1 LGIGEA
7 YGLFKRWIMK
17 ISKINLVN
25 FRNYSKCSVSLN
37 DNMNIFVGDNA
48 QGKTN
53 MLEAITILAL
63 TKSHRVGNSP
73 NIIMFDKS
81 KSTISGTVKDNRVIS
96 KLKVEIMDESKKLSI
111 NNTIIKKVA
120 DYISHLN
127 VIVFTPDDLE
137 IVKGSPNI
145 RRNLLNIQLSQ
156 LSKEYLNVYNEY
168 NKLLKTRNEYL
179 KILFNNSI
187 ADTNYIDIITD
198 KLIEK
203 AIVIYQKRKEYIDLI
218 NININKFFEDI
229 SGDKNISVKYVPN
242 IEFDDFEYETI
253 RKKLKHTFK
262 KNYLKELNYGMTI
275 YGPHR
280 DDFLFQY
287 NDNDLKYYGSQGQQK
302 VAILSFKLSEISIFK
317 DICNSSPVLLL
328 DDIFSELDIKKR
340 NKLLKIISMYDI
352 QSVITTTDLRNIN
365 KKYVENAFVFM
376 VKNGNIERK

>member
-1 LGIGEA
+1 
-7 YGLFKRWIMK
+7 MK

-73 NIIMFDKS
+73 NIIMFDKN
-81 KSTISGTVKDNRVIS
+81 KSTISGTVKNDRVIS
-96 KLKVEIMDESKKLSI
+96 KLKVEIMDENKKLSI

-203 AIVIYQKRKEYIDLI
+203 AIVIYQKRKDYIDLI

-280 DDFLFQY
+280 DDFIFEY
-287 NDNDLKYYGSQGQQK
+287 NNNDLKYYGSQGQQK

>member
-1 LGIGEA
+1 
-7 YGLFKRWIMK
+7 MK

-73 NIIMFDKS
+73 NIIMFNKN
-81 KSTISGTVKDNRVIS
+81 KSTISGTIKDNRVIS
-96 KLKVEIMDESKKLSI
+96 KLKVEITDEIKKLSI

-137 IVKGSPNI
+137 IIKGSPNI

-280 DDFLFQY
+280 DDFLFEY

-302 VAILSFKLSEISIFK
+302 VAVLSFKLSEISIFN

-376 VKNGNIERK
+376 VENGNIDRK

>member
-1 LGIGEA
+1 
-7 YGLFKRWIMK
+7 MK
-17 ISKINLVN
+17 INKINLIN
-25 FRNYSKCSVSLN
+25 FRNYSKCSISLN

-53 MLEAITILAL
+53 MLEAITFLAL

-73 NIIMFDKS
+73 NIIMFNKN
-81 KSTISGTVKDNRVIS
+81 KSTISGTIKNNRIIS
-96 KLKVEIMDESKKLSI
+96 KLKIEITDDNKKLFI
-111 NNTIIKKVA
+111 NNTIIRKVA
-120 DYISHLN
+120 NYISNLI

-137 IVKGSPNI
+137 IIKGSPNI

-187 ADTNYIDIITD
+187 ADTNYMDIITE

-203 AIVIYQKRKEYIDLI
+203 AIVIYQKRKEYIDFI
-218 NININKFFEDI
+218 NLNINKYFEDI

-242 IEFDDFEYETI
+242 IEFGDFEYETI

-280 DDFLFQY
+280 DDFVFEY
-287 NDNDLKYYGSQGQQK
+287 NNNDLKYYGSQGQQK
-302 VAILSFKLSEISIFK
+302 VAILSFKLSEISIFN
-317 DICNSSPVLLL
+317 DICNSKPVLLL

-340 NKLLKIISMYDI
+340 NRLLKIINMNDI
-352 QSVITTTDLRNIN
+352 QSIITTTDLRNIN
-365 KKYVENAFVFM
+365 KKYVENAFVFS
-376 VKNGNIERK
+376 VKNGIIERK